1 MPKEELVTC
10 TLPFV
15 QPDCVVASMI
25 VPEAIRLGNWLLRLI
40 IQGALPPKLKVMV
53 CAKELVFAHIIAS
66 RSEPAPASLV
76 LVTTHCA
83 ESKNPL
89 SMKKKDRTKEI
100 VLFFI

>member
-1 MPKEELVTC
+1 
-10 TLPFV
+10 
-15 QPDCVVASMI
+15 
-25 VPEAIRLGNWLLRLI
+25 
-40 IQGALPPKLKVMV
+40 
-53 CAKELVFAHIIAS
+53 
-66 RSEPAPASLV
+66 